1 MPCPPDLSRT
11 TMKAVCLSS
20 LIRNPVSLSV
30 LSTRSHGPDDS
41 DTFTDGENVVEVQGA
56 NRVD

>member
-11 TMKAVCLSS
+11 TMKPVCLSS
-20 LIRNPVSLSV
+20 LLRNPVSLSV
-30 LSTRSHGPDDS
+30 PSTRHHGPDDS
-41 DTFTDGENVVEVQGA
+41 DTLTDGENVVEVQGV